1 MDYAL
6 VTILIFILWLAAKK
20 TKKLLRRV
28 QPEEKLVRREMIIVR
43 KSLTGMENTHLVEP
57 EAAAEGE
64 PESEPEPATSENW
77 KEISWEPTAAAEAG
91 VK

>member
-1 MDYAL
+1 LDYAL

-28 QPEEKLVRREMIIVR
+28 QPEEKLVRREMIIVKR
-43 KSLTGMENTHLVEP
+43 SLTGMENTHLVEP
-57 EAAAEGE
+57 EQAAEE
-64 PESEPEPATSENW
+64 QPEPEPATSENW
-77 KEISWEPTAAAEAG
+77 KEISWEPTAAAEAS